1 MENSRVRAERVGD
14 LLRRYM
20 WARCRCVGG
29 EPPPGQLSELTSR
42 LQWGPCE
49 FDGVRVELNLQPP
62 IVWDR
67 DQPEFFSAVIE
78 RDNAAMPELADLAFW
93 RNYVHLNGALPKNAP
108 LELASMP
115 TGDRRLRDR
124 IDVV

>member
-1 MENSRVRAERVGD
+1 
-14 LLRRYM
+14 
-20 WARCRCVGG
+20 
-29 EPPPGQLSELTSR
+29 
-42 LQWGPCE
+42 
-49 FDGVRVELNLQPP
+49 LQPP

-93 RNYVHLNGALPKNAP
+93 RNYVHLNGAMPKNAP

-115 TGDRRLRDR
+115 TGDRRLRGR